1 MESENKNNKRIIKS
15 IKFSGTLTLIL
26 SFILLMSLEQSDKT
40 KLIFGLFKNSDTVI
54 TTILILIPIFFIT
67 LFTISFLFHLL
78 KDNKKKKKET
88 KEINNEKQKEK

>member
-67 LFTISFLFHLL
+67 LFIISFLFHLL